1 MSAVLLLVER
11 LEQLALHEHLDEP
24 EALTR
29 MVAEREGLIRE
40 LSTAD
45 LTALSAEE
53 RDEFRVRVS
62 ELLERNT
69 LMIEL
74 VASRQEENR
83 QALEQLR
90 SSRRA
95 TNGYAQA
102 LNDSSPPP
110 AARRFG

>member
-29 MVAEREGLIRE
+29 MVAEREGLVRE

-45 LTALSAEE
+45 LTTLSDEDRA
-53 RDEFRVRVS
+53 EFRVRVG
-62 ELLERNT
+62 ELLERNA
-69 LMIEL
+69 LLIEL
-74 VASRQEENR
+74 VASRQDENR

-90 SSRRA
+90 STRRA

-102 LNDSSPPP
+102 LSDSSPPP
-110 AARRFG
+110 TARRFG